1 MLPII
6 NLDYQCSNIRLNTE
20 IPYFTYELYN
30 MIKSNNIKKTWLI
43 AVFITTILIGSIVT
57 TQDNLAFAGGKNKK
71 SNEAEQGISQLQ
83 GLEQASSVSS
93 GGDTL
98 LSGNNLGFLFNL
110 NEGNNALGQQ

>member
-6 NLDYQCSNIRLNTE
+6 YLDSNCSNICHNTE
-20 IPYFTYELYN
+20 IPYFTYKFYN
-30 MIKSNNIKKTWLI
+30 MTTSNNIKKTMLVAIFI
-43 AVFITTILIGSIVT
+43 ATVLTGSIVT
-57 TQDNLAFAGGKNKK
+57 PLDNLVFAGEKHKK

-93 GGDTL
+93 EGDAL